1 MGLFLT
7 LCVLIGPDGKMFAQ
21 ILHELHTT
29 SSRFTASAESFA
41 FYLSVLYVEIGYV
54 RIRAYSLRSAFVTAA
69 GTLGAFVVISEISLC
84 DISYIIK

>member
-41 FYLSVLYVEIGYV
+41 LYLSVLYVD
-54 RIRAYSLRSAFVTAA
+54 VTAAGTDAA